1 MGSNEISVRDPVYD
15 AQIQQAMQALRS
27 ATWFALS
34 EGDRYSALGRKA
46 VANSFYNLLPMLA
59 EVRKAMVGELGAEAS
74 VQAGDAVPT
83 SSAPHLRL
91 VTSTEPEQGDIR

>member
-1 MGSNEISVRDPVYD
+1 MGSNEISVRDPAYD

-59 EVRKAMVGELGAEAS
+59 EVRKAMVGEPGAEAS
-74 VQAGDAVPT
+74 AQAGDAAPT

-91 VTSTEPEQGDIR
+91 VTPTEPEPGEIR